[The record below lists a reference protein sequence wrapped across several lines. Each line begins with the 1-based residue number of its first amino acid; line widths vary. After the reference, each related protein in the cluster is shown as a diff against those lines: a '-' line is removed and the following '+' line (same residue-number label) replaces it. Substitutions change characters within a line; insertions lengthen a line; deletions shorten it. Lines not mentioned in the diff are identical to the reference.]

1 MKSSSN
7 ILDDKALESWKFMP
21 EVRNIQR
28 ENRGHLKG
36 VGFISAGDQMALF
49 ALTGM
54 FIFQDS
60 RAAEASKLLK
70 GVDGIALHLAKTAVA
85 SNAIVSEASNVGE
98 YHSSYLHTN
107 SVWGA
112 IFGGKRNEK
121 LFLILITRPCDSQ
134 YFTL

>member
-28 ENRGHLKG
+28 ENRGHLNG

-54 FIFQDS
+54 FIFPGLEG
-60 RAAEASKLLK
+60 R
-70 GVDGIALHLAKTAVA
+70 
-85 SNAIVSEASNVGE
+85 
-98 YHSSYLHTN
+98 
-107 SVWGA
+107 
-112 IFGGKRNEK
+112 
-121 LFLILITRPCDSQ
+121 
-134 YFTL
+134 

>member
-54 FIFQDS
+54 FIFPGL
-60 RAAEASKLLK
+60 E
-70 GVDGIALHLAKTAVA
+70 GH
-85 SNAIVSEASNVGE
+85 
-98 YHSSYLHTN
+98 
-107 SVWGA
+107 
-112 IFGGKRNEK
+112 
-121 LFLILITRPCDSQ
+121 
-134 YFTL
+134 